1 MKTGMGLVLI
11 GIGAILAF
19 AVTTNTSVFN
29 LHTAGWVIMII
40 GILGIA
46 IPRRGYGWVG
56 QRLFVRQARWRPRR
70 RVEEVS
76 YPAYVNRNP
85 ANTRVQASLPAPGAL
100 GSPEAASHIEATRDL
115 SAEKSQPDETEI
127 VEDIY
132 ENLSRTP
139 QALATSRWC
148 GGGPSP
154 ESEPNRK
161 SLIEERS

>member
-29 LHTAGWVIMII
+29 LHTAGYVIMII

-56 QRLFVRQARWRPRR
+56 RRLFVRQARWRPGT
-70 RVEEVS
+70 RVEEVN
-76 YPAYVNRNP
+76 YPNYDVNRSP

-100 GSPEAASHIEATRDL
+100 GSPEAANHIDATRDL
-115 SAEKSQPDETEI
+115 SPRVRPADTEV
-127 VEDIY
+127 VEDVY
-132 ENLSRTP
+132 E
-139 QALATSRWC
+139 
-148 GGGPSP
+148 
-154 ESEPNRK
+154 E
-161 SLIEERS
+161 